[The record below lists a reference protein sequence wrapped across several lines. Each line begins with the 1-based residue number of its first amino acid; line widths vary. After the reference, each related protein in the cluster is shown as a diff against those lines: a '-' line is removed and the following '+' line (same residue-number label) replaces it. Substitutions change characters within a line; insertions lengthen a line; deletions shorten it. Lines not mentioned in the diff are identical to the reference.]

1 MYYNVP
7 YWLKIGG
14 KEMNEWKRRLPRRT
28 RRGLA
33 IALVSALVLSVTAPV
48 SLVQAAKQTKPLLNA
63 KKKTLYYDKAGK
75 KTFTLKVKKNK
86 VKMIVATKWK
96 TSKKSVVALSKKKDT
111 SVKLTA
117 KKKGK
122 ATITGTI
129 KYVPRG
135 KWAIKTAKLTCKVT
149 SKSIKTAATP
159 MPTQAPDLPSL
170 QPGIQVPVVTAPSDD
185 QPPAATQMPSSIPA
199 TEVPMVTEEP
209 SAEPSEEPGET
220 EVPDV
225 TSIAVDP
232 AEALLGADGGRDSV
246 ALTAAVTSKDGSEV
260 EDAAVTWISDDEDV
274 AEVDEEGTVT
284 AVGGGTANITASAG
298 GVTSDPCIV
307 TVDDQAPAVDVV
319 RIPDYQSFTVYF
331 TEAVTG
337 TPDVYVKSDE
347 GKLIGQTAELA
358 EDGKTMTVSC
368 KEALAEGSYEIN
380 INGLS
385 DLAGNPMEEDTVAS
399 AEKKQSSLEGFACRN
414 DRVPAGQPSFD
425 VFFAAVDQ
433 YGQKFDDL
441 SMLSEGELTVAAAT
455 ENGMPFKAELKQ
467 DKGCITVT
475 GPVSAFFVGR
485 KIKITLTYS
494 VEGEKEIKSVL
505 DVVVADASN
514 IGKPVTFGGL
524 FATSEKMEP
533 IGTQEPGKARF
544 KLTGTGRDDILN
556 VSAAFFDE
564 FGYEANPADVVYTID
579 DESVLSFVDTKEPNS
594 GGMNTSDGSV
604 AVQALRG
611 GTATIHAYL
620 AEDDSLCGTIEVTI
634 QSTNLEGITV
644 GPIDEGI
651 NGRPSEAKITLTPE
665 GTGITAD
672 QLRYRVL
679 KGEERLKSITFIQGE
694 DGIYVSV
701 VAHYISSK
709 EDAGGGDEPI
719 EFTVVYDGN
728 ESNAVT
734 YHSIPLEIPAS
745 IEIDSF
751 DTNEVT
757 AKAKATTSYRI
768 LNRYQEDITKRAGVS
783 QPVSRIKDV
792 SVISSAVVGTG
803 KNAGTLTVQAGGSQG
818 TTQIDLYLTNNPD
831 ISASL
836 NVTVAGT
843 AYVNEIRFD
852 QLPEKENGLPLE
864 DDEQRLYIPITAWNQ
879 YGREFA
885 SLTQAVAEAQVQFT
899 IGKEN
904 YERENRYLIIEW
916 CKKEGEAY
924 VPAGAQDE
932 VDAIAVRWN
941 PDIACPLGEGM
952 SIELGVKSKLGMEKF
967 IETNFVIPILEARR
981 LNKLV
986 FVEDCK
992 AAVTGAQVTNTIKL
1006 FDQHDKECKLPD
1018 GQTLGVK
1025 VTDSDGATQDLSK
1038 NPDVIQVGEDSVT
1051 CAIQT
1056 GSGHYPNENDIY
1068 TVRAYVKDGTGN
1080 ELVYGKY
1087 TLIVDSA
1094 QTLIRNIKI
1103 ADTARI
1109 DGREEPVQLT
1119 TTGPCVDLRSS
1130 VVMQF
1135 DCMAFTTYSGKE
1147 VEVCLKDSDGNLA
1160 SSNNLLGSLKW
1171 KVSGATAQEQAGF
1184 GRWKFSAT
1192 GTEAE
1197 VTVDLEYLTKGL
1209 KASSKKF
1216 KASGAQQEPQKKYQI
1231 VTYDVETKAYGTENL
1246 KDGEFQAE
1254 KDPTGYRF
1262 ALRDTDQYG
1271 EGYDG
1276 ISLDAAK
1283 TDHDDAVEIVLGKN
1297 GGFAENQ
1304 FHITLKEGAIVGQ
1317 TYTIMVRDTKGND
1330 YSFAVRT
1337 EATPVEG
1344 VEIVPDSLE
1353 LEEVGNTGSLEPKF
1367 VPAYATNQE
1376 VKWASDNADVV
1387 TVSATGVVTA
1397 VGRGEAEVTVTTEDG
1412 GKQASCTVIVGELTD
1427 AEKLE
1432 KAKGIVEGVLG
1443 GITGTNGMTQSD
1455 IQNQIESALREERLS
1470 DVGVSVVVD
1479 VKGATNSAVGTA
1491 EVTVSITVGK
1501 ETDSVQK
1508 TIDIAKLPDN
1518 DVGKVAAV
1526 KEAITALLEKM
1537 QVGNHTEKADVQSAI
1552 DGVVRDLGLT
1562 GVSAVV
1568 NEWKKENA
1576 TTGISGN
1583 ITGTVDVKAG
1593 QETGEVAIR
1602 KMIDQLPVSDK
1613 DKVAAA
1619 KKVVND
1625 VLNNMTVR
1633 NTTES
1638 KEIKAAVEKELTK
1651 QGMTEVS
1658 VEVSK
1663 LEINDADTMRA
1674 GSVKGTVTITRGE
1687 EKGTVTFTKTIG
1699 KLPATD
1705 AEKVKAAKE
1714 VVKMFLDDFVG
1725 SNDTQD
1731 VDIKEAVSEALT
1743 NAGITGVEVEVK
1755 GFIVNKANEE
1765 HAGSITGTVM
1775 LTSGED
1781 ASESVSIGLTIGKLE
1796 SEEPGTA
1803 TVTLNGNGG
1812 RGTSLTQYTPGTEA
1826 ALPTDWE
1833 KKGYTFKGWYAD
1845 KDCSGTK
1852 VTSISDTETGDKEYW
1867 AKWECVKYTIT
1878 YVLDGG
1884 TVSTANPVEYTIE
1897 SNDITLNNPTKSD
1910 HTFKGWSGEDL
1921 IGDSNQTVTIAS
1933 GSTGNRTYTANWERE
1948 DTTTG

>member
-14 KEMNEWKRRLPRRT
+14 NEMNEWKRRLPRRT

-33 IALVSALVLSVTAPV
+33 IALASALVLSVTAPV
-48 SLVQAAKQTKPLLNA
+48 SSVQAAKQTKPLLNA

-159 MPTQAPDLPSL
+159 TPTQAPDLPSL

-225 TSIAVDP
+225 KSVSVDP

-307 TVDDQAPAVDVV
+307 TVDDQAPAVDGVH
-319 RIPDYQSFTVYF
+319 IPDYQTFTVYF

-399 AEKKQSSLEGFACRN
+399 AEKEPSSLVGFACRN

-433 YGQKFDDL
+433 FGQPLDDL
-441 SMLSEGELTVAAAT
+441 SKLSEGKLTVAAAT

-494 VEGEKEIKSVL
+494 GEKEIKSVL

-544 KLTGTGRDDILN
+544 KLTGTGQDDILH

-564 FGYEANPADVVYTID
+564 FGYDADPADVVYTID

-792 SVISSAVVGTG
+792 NVISSAVVGTG
-803 KNAGTLTVQAGGSQG
+803 KNAGTLTVQAGGTQG
-818 TTQIDLYLTNNPD
+818 TTQIDLYLTNNPE

-836 NVTVAGT
+836 NVTVAET
-843 AYVNEIRFD
+843 AYVNEIRFG

-904 YERENRYLIIEW
+904 YEPANSYLIIEW
-916 CKKEGEAY
+916 CKKDGKDY

-932 VDAIAVRWN
+932 VAAISVRWN
-941 PDIACPLGEGM
+941 PDIACPLGEG
-952 SIELGVKSKLGMEKF
+952 
-967 IETNFVIPILEARR
+967 T
-981 LNKLV
+981 
-986 FVEDCK
+986 
-992 AAVTGAQVTNTIKL
+992 
-1006 FDQHDKECKLPD
+1006 
-1018 GQTLGVK
+1018 
-1025 VTDSDGATQDLSK
+1025 
-1038 NPDVIQVGEDSVT
+1038 
-1051 CAIQT
+1051 
-1056 GSGHYPNENDIY
+1056 
-1068 TVRAYVKDGTGN
+1068 
-1080 ELVYGKY
+1080 
-1087 TLIVDSA
+1087 
-1094 QTLIRNIKI
+1094 
-1103 ADTARI
+1103 
-1109 DGREEPVQLT
+1109 
-1119 TTGPCVDLRSS
+1119 
-1130 VVMQF
+1130 
-1135 DCMAFTTYSGKE
+1135 
-1147 VEVCLKDSDGNLA
+1147 
-1160 SSNNLLGSLKW
+1160 
-1171 KVSGATAQEQAGF
+1171 
-1184 GRWKFSAT
+1184 
-1192 GTEAE
+1192 
-1197 VTVDLEYLTKGL
+1197 
-1209 KASSKKF
+1209 
-1216 KASGAQQEPQKKYQI
+1216 
-1231 VTYDVETKAYGTENL
+1231 
-1246 KDGEFQAE
+1246 
-1254 KDPTGYRF
+1254 
-1262 ALRDTDQYG
+1262 
-1271 EGYDG
+1271 
-1276 ISLDAAK
+1276 
-1283 TDHDDAVEIVLGKN
+1283 
-1297 GGFAENQ
+1297 
-1304 FHITLKEGAIVGQ
+1304 
-1317 TYTIMVRDTKGND
+1317 
-1330 YSFAVRT
+1330 
-1337 EATPVEG
+1337 
-1344 VEIVPDSLE
+1344 
-1353 LEEVGNTGSLEPKF
+1353 
-1367 VPAYATNQE
+1367 
-1376 VKWASDNADVV
+1376 
-1387 TVSATGVVTA
+1387 
-1397 VGRGEAEVTVTTEDG
+1397 
-1412 GKQASCTVIVGELTD
+1412 
-1427 AEKLE
+1427 
-1432 KAKGIVEGVLG
+1432 
-1443 GITGTNGMTQSD
+1443 
-1455 IQNQIESALREERLS
+1455 
-1470 DVGVSVVVD
+1470 
-1479 VKGATNSAVGTA
+1479 
-1491 EVTVSITVGK
+1491 
-1501 ETDSVQK
+1501 
-1508 TIDIAKLPDN
+1508 
-1518 DVGKVAAV
+1518 
-1526 KEAITALLEKM
+1526 
-1537 QVGNHTEKADVQSAI
+1537 
-1552 DGVVRDLGLT
+1552 
-1562 GVSAVV
+1562 
-1568 NEWKKENA
+1568 
-1576 TTGISGN
+1576 
-1583 ITGTVDVKAG
+1583 
-1593 QETGEVAIR
+1593 
-1602 KMIDQLPVSDK
+1602 
-1613 DKVAAA
+1613 
-1619 KKVVND
+1619 
-1625 VLNNMTVR
+1625 
-1633 NTTES
+1633 
-1638 KEIKAAVEKELTK
+1638 
-1651 QGMTEVS
+1651 
-1658 VEVSK
+1658 
-1663 LEINDADTMRA
+1663 
-1674 GSVKGTVTITRGE
+1674 
-1687 EKGTVTFTKTIG
+1687 
-1699 KLPATD
+1699 
-1705 AEKVKAAKE
+1705 
-1714 VVKMFLDDFVG
+1714 
-1725 SNDTQD
+1725 
-1731 VDIKEAVSEALT
+1731 
-1743 NAGITGVEVEVK
+1743 
-1755 GFIVNKANEE
+1755 
-1765 HAGSITGTVM
+1765 
-1775 LTSGED
+1775 
-1781 ASESVSIGLTIGKLE
+1781 
-1796 SEEPGTA
+1796 
-1803 TVTLNGNGG
+1803 
-1812 RGTSLTQYTPGTEA
+1812 
-1826 ALPTDWE
+1826 
-1833 KKGYTFKGWYAD
+1833 
-1845 KDCSGTK
+1845 
-1852 VTSISDTETGDKEYW
+1852 
-1867 AKWECVKYTIT
+1867 
-1878 YVLDGG
+1878 
-1884 TVSTANPVEYTIE
+1884 
-1897 SNDITLNNPTKSD
+1897 
-1910 HTFKGWSGEDL
+1910 WS
-1921 IGDSNQTVTIAS
+1921 
-1933 GSTGNRTYTANWERE
+1933 
-1948 DTTTG
+1948 

>member
-1 MYYNVP
+1 
-7 YWLKIGG
+7 
-14 KEMNEWKRRLPRRT
+14 MNEWKRRLPRRT

-33 IALVSALVLSVTAPV
+33 IALASALVLSVTAPV

-149 SKSIKTAATP
+149 SKSIKTAVTP
-159 MPTQAPDLPSL
+159 PPTQVPDVPSL
-170 QPGIQVPVVTAPSDD
+170 QPGIQLPVVTAPSDD
-185 QPPAATQMPSSIPA
+185 QPPIATQMPSSIPA

-209 SAEPSEEPGET
+209 TAEPSAEPDET

-225 TSIAVDP
+225 KSVSVDP
-232 AEALLGADGGRDSV
+232 AEALLGTAGGRESA
-246 ALTAAVTSKDGSEV
+246 ALTAAVTANDGSQI
-260 EDAAVTWISDDEDV
+260 EDAAVTWVSDDEDV

-307 TVDDQAPAVDVV
+307 TVDDQAPAVDGVH
-319 RIPDYQSFTVYF
+319 ILDYQTFTVYF

-337 TPDVYVKSDE
+337 TPDVYVKSDK

-399 AEKKQSSLEGFACRN
+399 AEKEESYVDGFVCRN

-433 YGQKFDDL
+433 FGQPLDDL
-441 SMLSEGELTVAAAT
+441 SKLSEGKLTVAAAT

-494 VEGEKEIKSVL
+494 GEKEIKSVL

-544 KLTGTGRDDILN
+544 RLTGTGRDDILH

-564 FGYEANPADVVYTID
+564 FGYDADPADVVYTID

-611 GTATIHAYL
+611 GTTTIHAYL

-672 QLRYRVL
+672 QLSYRIL
-679 KGEERLKSITFIQGE
+679 KGEERKKSITFIQGE

-701 VAHYISSK
+701 VANYVKS
-709 EDAGGGDEPI
+709 EENADGGDEPI
-719 EFTVVYDGN
+719 EFVVVYDGN
-728 ESNAVT
+728 ESNVVT

-745 IEIDSF
+745 IEIDPF
-751 DTNEVT
+751 EKNEVT

-792 SVISSAVVGTG
+792 NVISSAVVGTG
-803 KNAGTLTVQAGGSQG
+803 KNAGTLTVQAGGTQG
-818 TTQIDLYLTNNPD
+818 TTQIDLYLTNNPE

-836 NVTVAGT
+836 NVTVAET
-843 AYVNEIRFD
+843 AYVNEIRFG
-852 QLPEKENGLPLE
+852 QLPEKENGLPLG
-864 DDEQRLYIPITAWNQ
+864 DNEQRLYIPITAWNQ

-904 YERENRYLIIEW
+904 YELANSYLIIEW
-916 CKKEGEAY
+916 CKKDGKDY

-932 VDAIAVRWN
+932 VAAISVWWN
-941 PDIACPLGEGM
+941 PDITCPLGEGM
-952 SIELGVKSKLGMEKF
+952 NMELGVKSKLGMEEF
-967 IETNFVIPILEARR
+967 TETNFVIPILEARR
-981 LNKLV
+981 LARLE

-1025 VTDSDGATQDLSK
+1025 VTDSDDATQDLSK

-1056 GSGHYPNENDIY
+1056 GSGHYPNENGIY
-1068 TVRAYVKDGTGN
+1068 TVWAYVKDGTGN
-1080 ELVYGKY
+1080 ELVNGKY

-1109 DGREEPVQLT
+1109 DGRKEPVQLT
-1119 TTGPCVDLRSS
+1119 TTGPCVDLRNP

-1171 KVSGATAQEQAGF
+1171 KVSGATAQEQPGF
-1184 GRWKFSAT
+1184 GRWKISAP
-1192 GTEAE
+1192 EKE

-1216 KASGAQQEPQKKYQI
+1216 KASGALPEPQKKYQI
-1231 VTYDVETKAYGTENL
+1231 VTYDVETNVYGTENL

-1297 GGFAENQ
+1297 GEFAENQ

-1317 TYTIMVRDTKGND
+1317 TYTITVRDTEGND

-1337 EATPVEG
+1337 EATPVES
-1344 VEIVPDSLE
+1344 VEIVPDILE
-1353 LEEVGNTGSLEPKF
+1353 LEEVGNTSSLEVKF
-1367 VPAYATNQE
+1367 VPAYATNQK
-1376 VKWASDNADVV
+1376 VKWESDTAKVV
-1387 TVSATGVVTA
+1387 TVSGMGVVTA
-1397 VGRGEAEVTVTTEDG
+1397 VGRGKAEVTVTTEDG

-1427 AEKLE
+1427 TEKLE
-1432 KAKGIVEGVLG
+1432 E
-1443 GITGTNGMTQSD
+1443 
-1455 IQNQIESALREERLS
+1455 
-1470 DVGVSVVVD
+1470 
-1479 VKGATNSAVGTA
+1479 
-1491 EVTVSITVGK
+1491 
-1501 ETDSVQK
+1501 
-1508 TIDIAKLPDN
+1508 
-1518 DVGKVAAV
+1518 
-1526 KEAITALLEKM
+1526 
-1537 QVGNHTEKADVQSAI
+1537 
-1552 DGVVRDLGLT
+1552 
-1562 GVSAVV
+1562 
-1568 NEWKKENA
+1568 
-1576 TTGISGN
+1576 
-1583 ITGTVDVKAG
+1583 
-1593 QETGEVAIR
+1593 
-1602 KMIDQLPVSDK
+1602 
-1613 DKVAAA
+1613 
-1619 KKVVND
+1619 
-1625 VLNNMTVR
+1625 
-1633 NTTES
+1633 
-1638 KEIKAAVEKELTK
+1638 
-1651 QGMTEVS
+1651 
-1658 VEVSK
+1658 
-1663 LEINDADTMRA
+1663 
-1674 GSVKGTVTITRGE
+1674 
-1687 EKGTVTFTKTIG
+1687 
-1699 KLPATD
+1699 
-1705 AEKVKAAKE
+1705 AKE
-1714 VVKMFLDDFVG
+1714 VVQKVLDAFVG
-1725 SNDTQD
+1725 SNDTEAT
-1731 VDIKEAVSEALT
+1731 DIMAAVNAALID
-1743 NAGITGVEVEVK
+1743 AGITGVTVK
-1755 GFIVNKANEE
+1755 VNEFNNDMATDEKA
-1765 HAGSITGTVM
+1765 GRITGTVV
-1775 LTSGED
+1775 LTGND
-1781 ASESVSIGLTIGKLE
+1781 TSESVSIDLTIGKLE

-1812 RGTSLTQYTPGTEA
+1812 SGTNLTQYTPGTEA
-1826 ALPTDWE
+1826 TLPTDWA
-1833 KKGYTFKGWYAD
+1833 KKGYTFEGWYAD
-1845 KDCSGTK
+1845 ANCSGAV
-1852 VTSISDTETGDKEYW
+1852 VTSIGTTETGAKEYW
-1867 AKWECVKYTIT
+1867 AKWECVTYKIT
-1878 YVLDGG
+1878 YTLDGG
-1884 TVSTANPVEYTIE
+1884 TATNPDEYTIE
-1897 SNDITLNNPTKSD
+1897 SNDITLNDPTKAGY
-1910 HTFKGWSGEDL
+1910 TFKGWSGTDL
-1921 IGDSNQTVTIAS
+1921 TGDSNKNVTIAK
-1933 GSTGNRTYTANWERE
+1933 GSTGDRTYTANWEQEDAAGTATVTLNGNGGSGTNLTQYTPGTEATLPTDWAKKGYTFEGWYADANCSGAVVTSIGTTETGAKEYWAKWECVTYKITYTLDGGTATNPDEYTIESNDITLNDPTKAGYTFKGWSGTDLTGDSNKNVTIAKGSTGDRTYTANWEQE

>member
-1 MYYNVP
+1 
-7 YWLKIGG
+7 
-14 KEMNEWKRRLPRRT
+14 MNEWKRRLPRRT

-33 IALVSALVLSVTAPV
+33 IALASALVLSVTAPV

-159 MPTQAPDLPSL
+159 TSTQAPDVPSL

-225 TSIAVDP
+225 TSITVDP

-298 GVTSDPCIV
+298 GVTSNPCIV
-307 TVDDQAPAVDVV
+307 TVDDQAPAVDGVD
-319 RIPDYQSFTVYF
+319 IPDYQTFTVCF

-337 TPDVYVKSDE
+337 TPDVYVKSGE

-399 AEKKQSSLEGFACRN
+399 AEKESSYVDGFVCRN

-433 YGQKFDDL
+433 FGQPLDDL
-441 SMLSEGELTVAAAT
+441 SKLSEGKLTVAAAT

-544 KLTGTGRDDILN
+544 KLTGTGQDDILN

-594 GGMNTSDGSV
+594 SGMNTSDGSV

-611 GTATIHAYL
+611 GTTTIHAYL

-672 QLRYRVL
+672 QLSYRIL
-679 KGEERLKSITFIQGE
+679 KGEERKKSITFIQGE

-701 VAHYISSK
+701 VANYVKS
-709 EDAGGGDEPI
+709 EENADGGDEPI
-719 EFTVVYDGN
+719 EFVVVYDGN
-728 ESNAVT
+728 ESNVVT

-745 IEIDSF
+745 IEIDPF
-751 DTNEVT
+751 EKNEVT
-757 AKAKATTSYRI
+757 AKAKATTSYHI

-852 QLPEKENGLPLE
+852 QLSEKENGLPLG

-904 YERENRYLIIEW
+904 YELANSYLIIEW
-916 CKKEGEAY
+916 CKKDGKDY

-932 VDAIAVRWN
+932 VAAISVRWN

-952 SIELGVKSKLGMEKF
+952 NMELGVKSKLGMEEF
-967 IETNFVIPILEARR
+967 TETNFVIPILEARR
-981 LNKLV
+981 LARLE

-1006 FDQHDKECKLPD
+1006 FDQHGKECKLPD

-1038 NPDVIQVGEDSVT
+1038 NPNVIQVGEDSVT

-1056 GSGHYPNENDIY
+1056 GSGHYPNENGIY
-1068 TVRAYVKDGTGN
+1068 TVEAYVKDGTGKKP
-1080 ELVYGKY
+1080 VKGSY

-1119 TTGPCVDLRSS
+1119 TTGPCVDLRNP

-1160 SSNNLLGSLKW
+1160 SSNNLPGSLKW
-1171 KVSGATAQEQAGF
+1171 KVSGATAQEQPGF
-1184 GRWKFSAT
+1184 GRWKISAP
-1192 GTEAE
+1192 EKE

-1216 KASGAQQEPQKKYQI
+1216 KASGALPEPQKKYQI
-1231 VTYDVETKAYGTENL
+1231 VTYDVETNVYGTENL

-1254 KDPTGYRF
+1254 KDPTGYRL

-1271 EGYDG
+1271 NGYDK

-1297 GGFAENQ
+1297 EGFKENQ

-1317 TYTIMVRDTKGND
+1317 TYTITVRDTEGND

-1337 EATPVEG
+1337 EATPVES
-1344 VEIVPDSLE
+1344 VEIVPNILE
-1353 LEEVGNTGSLEPKF
+1353 LEEVGNTSRLEVKF
-1367 VPAYATNQE
+1367 VPAYATNQKVTWE
-1376 VKWASDNADVV
+1376 SDTAKVV
-1387 TVSATGVVTA
+1387 TVSGMGVVTA
-1397 VGRGEAEVTVTTEDG
+1397 VGRGGAKVTVTTEDG
-1412 GKQASCTVIVGELTD
+1412 GKQASCAVTVGELTD

-1479 VKGATNSAVGTA
+1479 VKGATDSTPGTA
-1491 EVTVSITVGK
+1491 EVTVSITVGM
-1501 ETDSVQK
+1501 ETGSVQK
-1508 TIDIAKLPDN
+1508 TIDIAQLPSDEA
-1518 DVGKVAAV
+1518 GKVKAV
-1526 KEAITALLEKM
+1526 QDAITALLKEM
-1537 QVGNHTEKADVQSAI
+1537 QVGNHTVKADVQSAI

-1568 NEWKKENA
+1568 NKWNKGDA
-1576 TTGISGN
+1576 TTTALGS
-1583 ITGTVDVKAG
+1583 ITGTVEVKAG
-1593 QETGEVAIR
+1593 KVTAEVAIR

-1613 DKVAAA
+1613 DKVAAV
-1619 KKVVND
+1619 KEVVND
-1625 VLNNMTVR
+1625 VLNNMTVS
-1633 NTTES
+1633 NTTTS
-1638 KEIKAAVEKELTK
+1638 DEIMEAFEKELTK
-1651 QGMTEVS
+1651 RGMTEVS
-1658 VEVSK
+1658 VEVGE
-1663 LEINDADTMRA
+1663 LDINEADETKA
-1674 GSVKGTVTITRGE
+1674 GSVSGTVTITCGKE
-1687 EKGTVTFTKTIG
+1687 NGTVTFTKAIG

-1714 VVKMFLDDFVG
+1714 VVQKVLDAFVG
-1725 SNDTQD
+1725 SNDTKET
-1731 VDIKEAVSEALT
+1731 DIMNAVSDAVT
-1743 NAGITGVEVEVK
+1743 KAGITDVT
-1755 GFIVNKANEE
+1755 VNVNEFNNDMATDEKA
-1765 HAGSITGTVM
+1765 GRITGTVV
-1775 LTSGED
+1775 LTSND
-1781 ASESVSIGLTIGKLE
+1781 TSESVSIGLTIGKLE